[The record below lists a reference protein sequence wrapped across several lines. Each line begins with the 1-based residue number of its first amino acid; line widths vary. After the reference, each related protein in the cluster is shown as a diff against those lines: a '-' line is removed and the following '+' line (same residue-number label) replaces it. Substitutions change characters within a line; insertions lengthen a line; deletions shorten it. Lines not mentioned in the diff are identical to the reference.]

1 MKVTK
6 TGVVLF
12 LAIAGAI
19 VWLVWLKRAEPRG
32 DVELGVPD
40 VTSSEPGVTIG
51 SEGYWSRHDDS
62 SPEVP

>member
-1 MKVTK
+1 VFI
-6 TGVVLF
+6 VVV
-12 LAIAGAI
+12 AIF
-19 VWLVWLKRAEPRG
+19 VWLFFLRRPETPVHG

-51 SEGYWSRHDDS
+51 SEGYWSKHDDS